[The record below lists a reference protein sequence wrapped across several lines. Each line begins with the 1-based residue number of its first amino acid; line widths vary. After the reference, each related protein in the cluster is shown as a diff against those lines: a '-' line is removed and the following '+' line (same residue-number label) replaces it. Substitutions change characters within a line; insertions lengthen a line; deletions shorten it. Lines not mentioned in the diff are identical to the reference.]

1 MDKYNTIK
9 YIGKGIFSQVYL
21 VEDIET
27 KKQYAMKC
35 IFIKNNEDL
44 IERELKIMQMMDHPN
59 IVKYI
64 EVVREKEQIKVIM
77 EYCKNGDLDS
87 YVRGRKMNEKG
98 AWYYLY
104 QILQGINYL
113 HSKNIMHRDLK
124 PQNILVDDNNVCK
137 IADFGFAK
145 IQGNDMVNTMC
156 GSPMYMAPEIIKH
169 QEYSEK
175 ADIWSCGIIFYQMLT
190 GELPL
195 KSKTFYELSK
205 KIDMGQE
212 CIQYPLYVSSISRGI
227 MDKMILF
234 NSKDRYNTS
243 ECISIVNKAIT
254 FEENIFELDIP
265 DKSSEIKHFKGSVMD
280 SSDMEESNSLLEI
293 SIKPLPITLATAMP
307 VPMSPPMPM
316 SLLDNKDILISHQT
330 SSTRVIVKSTE
341 NKYEDWFNIN
351 TTDYIHK
358 EPENKMYYSDPLY
371 NVVSS
376 VNNAMDDTWRLFK
389 KASNIVSDIN
399 NSY

>member
-1 MDKYNTIK
+1 
-9 YIGKGIFSQVYL
+9 
-21 VEDIET
+21 
-27 KKQYAMKC
+27 
-35 IFIKNNEDL
+35 
-44 IERELKIMQMMDHPN
+44 
-59 IVKYI
+59 
-64 EVVREKEQIKVIM
+64 
-77 EYCKNGDLDS
+77 
-87 YVRGRKMNEKG
+87 
-98 AWYYLY
+98 
-104 QILQGINYL
+104 
-113 HSKNIMHRDLK
+113 
-124 PQNILVDDNNVCK
+124 
-137 IADFGFAK
+137 
-145 IQGNDMVNTMC
+145 
-156 GSPMYMAPEIIKH
+156 
-169 QEYSEK
+169 
-175 ADIWSCGIIFYQMLT
+175 MLT

-195 KSKTFYELSK
+195 KSKNFYELSK
-205 KIDMGQE
+205 KIDMGQD

-234 NSKDRYNTS
+234 NSKDRYNTT

-265 DKSSEIKHFKGSVMD
+265 DESQEIVQFKGSVMD
-280 SSDMEESNSLLEI
+280 SSDLDSSDLDSSNLEESNSLLEI
-293 SIKPLPITLATAMP
+293 SINPISM
-307 VPMSPPMPM
+307 PMPM

-341 NKYEDWFNIN
+341 NKYEDWFNIKK
-351 TTDYIHK
+351 TDYIHK

>member
-21 VEDIET
+21 VEDVET

-35 IFIKNNEDL
+35 IFIKNNEDI
-44 IERELKIMQMMDHPN
+44 IERELKIMQMMNHPN

-64 EVVREKEQIKVIM
+64 EVIREKEEIKVIM
-77 EYCKNGDLDS
+77 EYCKNGDLDC

-145 IQGNDMVNTMC
+145 IQENDMINTMC

-195 KSKTFYELSK
+195 KSKNFYELSK
-205 KIDMGQE
+205 KIDMGQD

-234 NSKDRYNTS
+234 NSKDRYNTT

-265 DKSSEIKHFKGSVMD
+265 DESQEIVQFKGSVMD
-280 SSDMEESNSLLEI
+280 SSDLDSSDLDSSNLEESNSLLEI
-293 SIKPLPITLATAMP
+293 SINPISM
-307 VPMSPPMPM
+307 PMPM

-341 NKYEDWFNIN
+341 NKYEDWFNIKK
-351 TTDYIHK
+351 TDYIHK

-376 VNNAMDDTWRLFK
+376 VNNAIDDTWRLFK